1 MRECGPCTACCTALA
16 IAELNKPTFQSCS
29 HLCDTGCDIYAR
41 RPGSCAD
48 YQCLWLQG
56 HLAEEDRPDLLGVIF
71 TTTADPA
78 DVARSTLPMLVEYR
92 EGALASPRLQQAIEG
107 LLRHR
112 PVVVMTRAGRRVLQP
127 VPLTVEGEG
136 VA

>member
-1 MRECGPCTACCTALA
+1 MA

-78 DVARSTLPMLVEYR
+78 DVEF
-92 EGALASPRLQQAIEG
+92 ALDRGQAPYVLNAPLAPDLAEALDRLA
-107 LLRHR
+107 
-112 PVVVMTRAGRRVLQP
+112 
-127 VPLTVEGEG
+127 
-136 VA
+136 